1 MPRNQERKPLLTV
14 STSNSCFQLLN
25 QAGGC
30 QKTPWTHIMHVGFW
44 SLLLCLVIFR
54 FFTAFKV
61 TGDKDVFHNCQHMVG
76 DCAKFFLWNNK
87 VDSKWSWSGKINYI
101 FGKKQLSKYAFK
113 IISYSISHFYIPSIL
128 LKYRG
133 IGIGAS
139 ASLDPT
145 IPC

>member
-1 MPRNQERKPLLTV
+1 MYFITANIWSGTV
-14 STSNSCFQLLN
+14 PS
-25 QAGGC
+25 
-30 QKTPWTHIMHVGFW
+30 
-44 SLLLCLVIFR
+44 
-54 FFTAFKV
+54 FFCETI
-61 TGDKDVFHNCQHMVG
+61 
-76 DCAKFFLWNNK
+76 K
-87 VDSKWSWSGKINYI
+87 VDCKWSWSGKINYI